1 MEKERIKIDL
11 SQSSTNASPRWK
23 KRMMENVMLR
33 CVDWQG
39 LYRRAKE
46 VECNKL

>member
-1 MEKERIKIDL
+1 MEEERTKIDL

-23 KRMMENVMLR
+23 KRRMENGMPR
-33 CVDWQG
+33 CVDRQG

-46 VECNKL
+46 LEMYKL

>member
-1 MEKERIKIDL
+1 MEEERTKIDL
-11 SQSSTNASPRWK
+11 SRSSTNASPRWK
-23 KRMMENVMLR
+23 KRMMENGIE

-46 VECNKL
+46 LEHNKL